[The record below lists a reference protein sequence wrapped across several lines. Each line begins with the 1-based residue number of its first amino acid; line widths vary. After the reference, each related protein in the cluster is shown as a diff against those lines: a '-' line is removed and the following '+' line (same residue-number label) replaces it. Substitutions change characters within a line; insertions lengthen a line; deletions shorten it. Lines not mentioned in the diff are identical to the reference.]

1 MEKEMFTQKCNIAKN
16 QKAGRDAYSENKI
29 FRYVGLPV
37 NKQTMSVELTGTKL
51 SFEGTFD
58 GHVYHTINHFDS
70 KKFEIDSKA
79 VQEVSTPADSLDPS
93 FAIVPIQYPQL
104 FFGLILVRPVMNAPQ
119 LEDRSIEF
127 YFE

>member
-1 MEKEMFTQKCNIAKN
+1 MFTQKSNINRNK
-16 QKAGRDAYSENKI
+16 KVGREAYSEKKI
-29 FRYVGLPV
+29 LRYVGLPI

-51 SFEGTFD
+51 SFEGTLD
-58 GHVYHTINHFDS
+58 GYVYHTINNFDG

-93 FAIVPIQYPQL
+93 FAIVPIKDTQL
-104 FFGLILVRPVMNAPQ
+104 FTGLIMVRPVMNAPQ
-119 LEDRSIEF
+119 QEDRTIEF